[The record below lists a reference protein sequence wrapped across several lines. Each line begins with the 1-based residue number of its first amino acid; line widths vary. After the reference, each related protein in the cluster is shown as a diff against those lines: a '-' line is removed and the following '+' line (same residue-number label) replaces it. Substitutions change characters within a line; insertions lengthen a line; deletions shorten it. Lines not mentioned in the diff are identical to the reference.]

1 MCGITGILSRRS
13 VDTPTLAAM
22 TSQLVHRGPDADGLW
37 VDQRAGIGLGHRRLS
52 IIDLSEAGTQP
63 MTSHDGRFVIVFN
76 GEIYNH
82 YALRAELETAGL
94 VSWQGHSDTETL
106 LMCISR
112 WGLSRTLQKAVGMF
126 AFALWDCSERVLTLV
141 RDRMGEKPLYY
152 GWVAGAFVFGSELK
166 ALTRF
171 TGFDNPVNRRAVD
184 HLVRW
189 AYVPSPWSI
198 YKDIYKLVPGT
209 FLTVSVDQSHS
220 PPAGFDGASSSDH
233 ALKLEPYWDLVEVT
247 ARGEEAPLHSMA
259 EAVDGL
265 EERLVAAIADQSLA
279 DVPVGTFLSGGI
291 DSSTI
296 AALQQK
302 HSASQIQT
310 FTIGFEESAFDES
323 GHAQEVAKHI
333 GTSHHVMR
341 VTSRDALDLI
351 PDLPNMYDEPFADS
365 SQIPTHLLSRVARSK
380 VKVALSGDGADELF
394 GGYERYVS
402 LVRHHQFFQRIPESV
417 RRTTAKCLG
426 FAGVNLV
433 NASTSE
439 RLKSKAGL
447 RLGTKLRKVAD
458 VLAEESSLAAL
469 YAMRTS
475 QWEASTDVVIGAPRG
490 NRFPNLPKLE
500 GVGDAAHLMLWDALT
515 YLPDDILCKV
525 DRASMCT
532 SLETRA
538 PFLDHR
544 VVEFA
549 ARIPTEMKL
558 APQGRKWVLRQLLY
572 RYVPQSLVDRPKA
585 GFSVPLAEWLRGP
598 LRPWAEAL
606 LDPSV
611 LKSGDLFDVRL
622 IRTRWDALVR
632 GDYDYSAALWPI
644 LMFQSW
650 HGAAHARS
658 GSAEMMM
665 CGDLPRA

>member
-1 MCGITGILSRRS
+1 MCGITGILSQRS
-13 VDTPTLAAM
+13 IDAPTLGAM

-52 IIDLSEAGTQP
+52 IIDLSEAGSQP
-63 MTSHDGRFVIVFN
+63 MMSGDGRFVIVFN

-82 YALRAELETAGL
+82 HALRAELETAGL
-94 VSWQGHSDTETL
+94 VNWQGHSDTETL

-126 AFALWDCSERVLTLV
+126 AIALWDCSTRVLTLV

-152 GWVAGAFVFGSELK
+152 GWVAGAFLFGSELK

-171 TGFDNPVNRRAVD
+171 EGFDNSVNRRAVD

-198 YKDIYKLVPGT
+198 YNDIYKLPPGT
-209 FLTVSVDQSHS
+209 LLTVSAEQSHS
-220 PPAGFDGASSSDH
+220 PPAGFDGTTSSDQ
-233 ALKLEPYWDLVEVT
+233 ALKIERYWDLVDVT
-247 ARGEEAPLHSMA
+247 AKGGADPLHSMA
-259 EAVDGL
+259 DAVDGL
-265 EERLVAAIADQSLA
+265 EQRLVAAIADQSLA

-302 HSASQIQT
+302 HFASPIQT
-310 FTIGFEESAFDES
+310 FTIGFEEAAFDES
-323 GHAQEVAKHI
+323 GHAQEVAKHL
-333 GTSHHVMR
+333 GTNHHMMH

-365 SQIPTHLLSRVARSK
+365 SQIPTFLLSKVARSK

-394 GGYERYVS
+394 GGYERYLS
-402 LVRHHQFFQRIPESV
+402 LVRHHQLFGRVPSSM
-417 RRTTAKCLG
+417 RGAAARCLG
-426 FAGVNLV
+426 IAGSNLV
-433 NASTSE
+433 NAATSE
-439 RLKSKAGL
+439 RWKSKAGL
-447 RLGTKLRKVAD
+447 RLGVKLRKVGD
-458 VLAEESSLAAL
+458 IFAEEPSLSSI

-475 QWEASTDVVIGAPRG
+475 QWEASTDVVIGAARSS
-490 NRFPNLPKLE
+490 RFPNLPKLD
-500 GVGDAAHLMLWDALT
+500 GIGDAAHLMLWDALT

-558 APQGRKWVLRQLLY
+558 APQGSKWVLRQLVY

-585 GFSVPLAEWLRGP
+585 GFSIPLAQWLRGP
-598 LRPWAEAL
+598 LRAWAEEL
-606 LDPSV
+606 LHPAV
-611 LKSGDLFDVRL
+611 LKSGNLFDARL
-622 IRTRWDALVR
+622 IRTRWDALLR
-632 GDYDYSAALWPI
+632 GNYDYSAALWPV
-644 LMFQSW
+644 LMFLSW
-650 HGAAHARS
+650 NEQQVRG
-658 GSAEMMM
+658 GK
-665 CGDLPRA
+665 G